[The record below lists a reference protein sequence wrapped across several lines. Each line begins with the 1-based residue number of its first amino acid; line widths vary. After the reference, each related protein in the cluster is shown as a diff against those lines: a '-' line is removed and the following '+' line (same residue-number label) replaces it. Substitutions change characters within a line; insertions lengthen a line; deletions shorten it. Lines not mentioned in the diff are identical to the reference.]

1 MPIHVDLSPQEITVP
16 VVVRNASPARLYEDA
31 LTREQAGVVS
41 SGAIAIRSGAKTGRS
56 PKDKHI
62 VRHRDSEKDVWW
74 GSINHPID
82 EHTFLL
88 ENNGMILSNKV
99 GTQCKNFYKTECMFL
114 LVGDT
119 QKT

>member
-1 MPIHVDLSPQEITVP
+1 MSNHVDLIPQEITVP

-74 GSINHPID
+74 GSINHPIE

-88 ENNGMILSNKV
+88 NRQRAI
-99 GTQCKNFYKTECMFL
+99 
-114 LVGDT
+114 D
-119 QKT
+119 

>member
-62 VRHRDSEKDVWW
+62 VRHSDIAPARK
-74 GSINHPID
+74 ID
-82 EHTFLL
+82 PGPAFPW
-88 ENNGMILSNKV
+88 ENFKAQMRQTIH
-99 GTQCKNFYKTECMFL
+99 
-114 LVGDT
+114 DRW
-119 QKT
+119 